1 MTINFVFDEPLTLV
15 RYRLGWRVVH
25 HLGERLR
32 DESLTRLVRVSPE
45 DEDAAW
51 LIFTDYDDKSF
62 SFTDSTSFAVVR
74 RMNIP
79 VCVTLDSDFRSFG
92 LHCIPR

>member
-1 MTINFVFDEPLTLV
+1 M
-15 RYRLGWRVVH
+15 RYRLGWRVAH

-32 DESLTRLVRVSPE
+32 DESLTRLVRVSPK
-45 DEDAAW
+45 DAAW
-51 LIFTDYDDKSF
+51 LIFTDYDDKAF
-62 SFTDSTSFAVVR
+62 SFTGCTSFAVVR